1 MLNLQANYEVGSKE
15 WEELQYRTICIQ
27 HFQQLVIDSVKNG
40 FKIKPMNPMW
50 NNLQACMPTQNDTEE
65 TLVLKEFNK
74 NICAYRKPFFFIYRY
89 NTTKQEYDR
98 YVKSVDSKLKQ
109 KYHISLKELLASEEL
124 SEELQSEKEKYYN
137 RCPVDMSPGVVNRIA
152 WAVNKKFEDFCA
164 LPKQQFDKET
174 LKSGAQYGKTELYQV
189 RDIYKEYRDSIKN
202 LAKKTRTD
210 DIDAEEDGIVNK
222 SVIDLIFRGKFHEVC
237 PNEHVLCDI
246 LIDLLYDKPNS
257 KGVVWD
263 MCGDAIVDNL
273 LKKTNG
279 IIQYPEAVDSEEEF
293 SCCRKKFKMKQLY
306 VGGEENGEV

>member
-1 MLNLQANYEVGSKE
+1 
-15 WEELQYRTICIQ
+15 
-27 HFQQLVIDSVKNG
+27 
-40 FKIKPMNPMW
+40 
-50 NNLQACMPTQNDTEE
+50 
-65 TLVLKEFNK
+65 
-74 NICAYRKPFFFIYRY
+74 
-89 NTTKQEYDR
+89 
-98 YVKSVDSKLKQ
+98 
-109 KYHISLKELLASEEL
+109 
-124 SEELQSEKEKYYN
+124 
-137 RCPVDMSPGVVNRIA
+137 
-152 WAVNKKFEDFCA
+152 
-164 LPKQQFDKET
+164 
-174 LKSGAQYGKTELYQV
+174 
-189 RDIYKEYRDSIKN
+189 

-279 IIQYPEAVDSEEEF
+279 MIQYPEAVDSEEEF